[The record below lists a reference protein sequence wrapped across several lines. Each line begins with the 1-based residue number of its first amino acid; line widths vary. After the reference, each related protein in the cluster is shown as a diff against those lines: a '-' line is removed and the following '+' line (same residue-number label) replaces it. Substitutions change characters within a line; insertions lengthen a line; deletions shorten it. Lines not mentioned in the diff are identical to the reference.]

1 MTEDKP
7 RELIMVALVVVI
19 VVLASFLGA
28 FISVTSTRMSD
39 LEREVSSKRSSINNL
54 TNDNKNL
61 TNYMM
66 NLTNNITQ
74 LDNVSKLLEEEL
86 ASAGNN
92 TSLLNYELKVIKF
105 SYGVHIME
113 IAYNQSI
120 TVPAYTN
127 ISIGSWCQH
136 GNNTLFY
143 YSLCNAPTNGGSG
156 GFKNNN
162 TTECLNFPLNTPLRS
177 STTGFGLLKFLAEYL
192 EVSFNNTSDTSASFS
207 YSMFLLWEN

>member
-1 MTEDKP
+1 MKEDKP
-7 RELIMVALVVVI
+7 RELIMVALVVAI

-28 FISVTSTRMSD
+28 FISVTSTRMSN
-39 LEREVSSKRSSINNL
+39 LEREVSSKGSSINNL
-54 TNDNKNL
+54 TNNMKNL
-61 TNYMM
+61 TD
-66 NLTNNITQ
+66 NITQ
-74 LDNVSKLLEEEL
+74 LDNVSRLLEEEL

-92 TSLLNYELKVIKF
+92 TSLLNYELKVMKI

-127 ISIGSWCQH
+127 ISIGSWLKQ

-143 YSLCNAPTNGGSG
+143 CSLCNAPTNGATG

-162 TTECLNFPLNTPLRS
+162 TTECLNIRLNTPLRS
-177 STTGFGLLKFLAEYL
+177 SETGFGVLTFLAESL
-192 EVSFNNTSDTSASFS
+192 EVTFNNTSDTSASFS